1 MYAYFAEYKFRFISE
16 KTTILGLFSEERARF
31 LDAVFTHS
39 NMKKVWGI
47 VDFDSIYQH
56 YGAERARVV
65 AALEYLHEHNHIELA
80 SRLITDVY
88 RVDYEKLQNADLANN
103 LAHYFAENERK
114 EIERIAAL
122 VGFFELNTC
131 LSYNLSAYFD
141 DSQAPNEC
149 GHCSV
154 CQGNVAKLGYSNPI
168 PTPNPDQIS
177 EAIAALRAHLSGKF
191 DGPITSS
198 ICCRFLTG
206 MTMPLFTRFKVRQV
220 KGFGSCENCRYADVK
235 AMVDAINQ

>member
-1 MYAYFAEYKFRFISE
+1 
-16 KTTILGLFSEERARF
+16 LGLFSEERARF
-31 LDAVFTHS
+31 LEAVFTHS

-88 RVDYEKLQNADLANN
+88 RVDYEKLQSADLANN
-103 LAHYFAENERK
+103 LAHYFAENECK

-154 CQGNVAKLGYSNPI
+154 CQGNVAKLSYSNPI

-177 EAIAALRAHLSGKF
+177 EAIAALRAQLSGKF